1 MPAETA
7 TQELAV
13 APADMAELLVV
24 CLTGLGW
31 RPVTVNDRMRQLV
44 ATQIKAERPF
54 SYEFF
59 ATFNWQPNGSGCL
72 LKLEVREERNRW
84 TITHCKAKCDEIM
97 QRIAD
102 SAVVLIQANEEQP
115 KPTRYGSAKWA
126 THEDIVKA
134 DYWAGVEDSRRM
146 IVSPGED
153 DNYVTLTPEDTAMHA
168 LVCGPTGSG
177 KTTSIFI
184 PNLIERLDSS
194 AIVTE
199 ATAGNEPPDLYAKTS
214 GYRQGAGRQKIYYFN
229 PDDMAS
235 DCINPVDAV
244 KSYAD
249 AQNLAKLIVENT
261 TSKNNYG
268 DDVWP
273 KAETNLL
280 TMFIAHAAALGK
292 DLGYIRGLLREGP
305 DDLVAQMQTSP
316 VEAVRGEYGG
326 FHKTSREGFRYGVF
340 ASLMQR
346 LALWVN
352 PRVVALTS
360 KTTIDLNSLA
370 KEKFT
375 FYLAVPARKSH
386 LKPVAALIFNYV
398 LQYAE
403 EQHFENPLFLSLDEF
418 TNFGMIPGIADRLGI
433 IRHKK
438 IGVMLGI
445 QDAMQL
451 ERVYGR
457 EEATIMFG
465 QLGCRIFFRPRT
477 IDVAERISKMAGQ
490 TTVYERKVSSTGQ
503 IQEKES
509 GRPLIDPSEVMSLPD
524 SKMLVF
530 TPRTSPMLMERF
542 TWRDYEMAM
551 KVPGVVKP
559 VVAIDDRLVKD
570 CKELQE
576 VQDWQVQGERKRRE
590 EMRESPLAE
599 EDAKEEIQKQT
610 QSNDEMP
617 SRDSDRQQY
626 IEAEDP
632 DEQNEEPEEQAEP
645 EKPKRDHTDI

>member
-1 MPAETA
+1 MPSQTA
-7 TQELAV
+7 SQELAV
-13 APADMAELLVV
+13 ESKDMAELLVV

-31 RPVTVNDRMRQLV
+31 RPVTVNDRMRQLI
-44 ATQIKAERPF
+44 ATQVKSERPF

-59 ATFNWQPNGSGCL
+59 ATLSWKPNGSGCTL
-72 LKLEVREERNRW
+72 SLEVREERNRW

-97 QRIAD
+97 QRIAQ
-102 SAVVLIQANEEQP
+102 SADVLIEANAEQP
-115 KPTRYGSAKWA
+115 TPSRYGTAKWA

-134 DYWAGVEDSRRM
+134 GYWAGVEDSRRLV
-146 IVSPGED
+146 VSPGED

-214 GYRQGAGRQKIYYFN
+214 GYRAGAGRQKIYYFN
-229 PDDMAS
+229 PDDLAS

-244 KSYAD
+244 KSYSD

-292 DLGYIRGLLREGP
+292 DLGYIRSLLREGP
-305 DDLVAQMQTSP
+305 DDLVTQMQKSP
-316 VEAVRGEYGG
+316 VEEVRGEYGG

-403 EQHFENPLFLSLDEF
+403 EQHFEHPLFLSLDEF
-418 TNFGMIPGIADRLGI
+418 TNFGLIPGIADRLGI

-490 TTVYERKVSSTGQ
+490 TTIYERKVSSTGQ

-509 GRPLIDPSEVMSLPD
+509 GRPLIDQSEVMSLPD

-530 TPRTSPMLMERF
+530 TPRTSPKLMERF
-542 TWRDYEMAM
+542 TWRDYDMAM
-551 KVPGVVKP
+551 KVPGVTKP
-559 VVAIDDRLVKD
+559 QVVIDDRLVKD
-570 CKELQE
+570 CKDLNE
-576 VQDWQVQGERKRRE
+576 VQSWQVKGEKKRRE
-590 EMRESPLAE
+590 EMKESPISDETL
-599 EDAKEEIQKQT
+599 KEEIKNQVADT
-610 QSNDEMP
+610 LEETAPTYTETEPDPEDEEEEEIQE
-617 SRDSDRQQY
+617 S
-626 IEAEDP
+626 EK
-632 DEQNEEPEEQAEP
+632 EPEQ
-645 EKPKRDHTDI
+645 DYTDI

>member
-1 MPAETA
+1 MPSQPVAI
-7 TQELAV
+7 EL
-13 APADMAELLVV
+13 PISCNDIAELLVV
-24 CLTGLGW
+24 VLTGLGY
-31 RPVTVNDRMRQLV
+31 RSISVNDRLLQII
-44 ATQIKAERPF
+44 ATRTTKGRSF
-54 SYEFF
+54 TFEFF
-59 ATFNWQPNGSGCL
+59 AKLNWSQNGEGTLLRVEVKEQKNNFNTTPDCN
-72 LKLEVREERNRW
+72 KERDAIIDN
-84 TITHCKAKCDEIM
+84 M
-97 QRIAD
+97 LD
-102 SAVVLIQANEEQP
+102 SAAQMMQVNQNQQ
-115 KPTRYGSAKWA
+115 KSNRYGSAKWA
-126 THEDIVKA
+126 THQDIIDAGYWGGGEDH
-134 DYWAGVEDSRRM
+134 RRM
-146 IVSPGED
+146 IISPGED
-153 DNYVTLTPEDTAMHA
+153 DNYVTLTPEDSAMHA

-184 PNLIERLDSS
+184 PNLIDRLNSS

-199 ATAGNEPPDLYAKTS
+199 AIAGNEPPDLYAKTS
-214 GYRQGAGRQKIYYFN
+214 GYRSLAGRQKIYYFN
-229 PDDMAS
+229 PDDLSS

-292 DLGYIRGLLREGP
+292 DLGYIRALLREGP
-305 DDLVAQMQTSP
+305 DDLVGQMKNSP

-360 KTTIDLNSLA
+360 KTTVDLDALA
-370 KEKFT
+370 REKFT
-375 FYLAVPARKSH
+375 FYLAVPARKTH

-403 EQHFENPLFLSLDEF
+403 EQHFEHPLFLSLDEF
-418 TNFGMIPGIADRLGI
+418 TNFGMIPGIAERLGI

-457 EEATIMFG
+457 EDATIMFG

-490 TTVYERKVSSTGQ
+490 TTIYERKVSSTGQ

-509 GRPLIDPSEVMSLPD
+509 GRPLIDPSEVMSLED

-530 TPRTSPMLMERF
+530 TPRTSPMQMERF
-542 TWRDYEMAM
+542 TWQDYINAM
-551 KVPGVVKP
+551 NIPGVVKP
-559 VVAIDDRLVKD
+559 MVELDDRLLKG
-570 CKELQE
+570 CQGLNE
-576 VQDWQVQGERKRRE
+576 VQDWQLKGERKRRE
-590 EMRESPLAE
+590 EMRESPI
-599 EDAKEEIQKQT
+599 EDNEAKTEIQEGIKDPVSEEIT
-610 QSNDEMP
+610 AP
-617 SRDSDRQQY
+617 QY
-626 IEAEDP
+626 IQPETQE
-632 DEQNEEPEEQAEP
+632 EEPEEDEETEEDDEP
-645 EKPKRDHTDI
+645 EDHYRQI

>member
-1 MPAETA
+1 MPVETK
-7 TQELAV
+7 TQELATGC
-13 APADMAELLVV
+13 ADMAELLVV

-31 RPVTVNDRMRQLV
+31 KPVTVNDRLMQVV
-44 ATQIKAERPF
+44 ATQVKNQRPF
-54 SYEFF
+54 TYEFF
-59 ATFNWQPNGSGCL
+59 AKLSWSANGEGTL
-72 LKLEVREERNRW
+72 LKLEVKEERNNW
-84 TITHCKAKCDEIM
+84 SITHCKTKCDEIM
-97 QRIAD
+97 QSVVE
-102 SAVVLIQANEEQP
+102 SAEVMQLANQNQP

-126 THEDIVKA
+126 THEDIVEA
-134 DYWAGVEDSRRM
+134 GYWAGIEDSRRLV
-146 IVSPGED
+146 ISPGED
-153 DNYVTLTPEDTAMHA
+153 DNYVTLTPEDSAMHA

-184 PNLIERLDSS
+184 PNLVERLDSS

-214 GYRQGAGRQKIYYFN
+214 GYRALAGGQKIYYFN
-229 PDDMAS
+229 PDDLSS

-244 KSYAD
+244 KSYSD

-273 KAETNLL
+273 KSEMNMLSIFL
-280 TMFIAHAAALGK
+280 AHAAALGK
-292 DLGYIRGLLREGP
+292 DIAYIRQLLREGP
-305 DDLVAQMQTSP
+305 DDLVKEMNKSP
-316 VEAVRGEYGG
+316 VEEVRGEYQG

-352 PRVVALTS
+352 PRVAALTS

-370 KEKFT
+370 RERFT
-375 FYLAVPARKSH
+375 FYLAVPARKTH

-403 EQHFENPLFLSLDEF
+403 DQHFEHPLFLSLDEF

-438 IGVMLGI
+438 VGVMLGI

-457 EEATIMFG
+457 EDAVIMFG

-490 TTVYERKVSSTGQ
+490 STVYERKVSSTGQ

-542 TWRDYEMAM
+542 TWRDYENAM
-551 KVPGVVKP
+551 KIPGVVKP
-559 VVAIDDRLVKD
+559 EIEIDDRLVKD
-570 CKELQE
+570 CQGLTK
-576 VQDWQVQGERKRRE
+576 VQGWQIEGEKKRRE
-590 EMRESPLAE
+590 EMRESPISDDEVKSVVEDELVAAIPE
-599 EDAKEEIQKQT
+599 EEVPHYVEP
-610 QSNDEMP
+610 EP
-617 SRDSDRQQY
+617 
-626 IEAEDP
+626 
-632 DEQNEEPEEQAEP
+632 EEPEELEEEAEEEIEEP
-645 EKPKRDHTDI
+645 EPEEDYKDI

>member
-1 MPAETA
+1 MPSQTA

-13 APADMAELLVV
+13 ESKDMAELLVV

-59 ATFNWQPNGSGCL
+59 ATFNWQPNGSGCQ

-97 QRIAD
+97 QRVAESAD
-102 SAVVLIQANEEQP
+102 VLMQANAEQP
-115 KPTRYGSAKWA
+115 QPTRYGSAKWA
-126 THEDIVKA
+126 THQDIIDAGYWGGGEDH
-134 DYWAGVEDSRRM
+134 RRM
-146 IVSPGED
+146 IISPGED
-153 DNYVTLTPEDTAMHA
+153 DNYVTLTPEDSAMHA

-184 PNLIERLDSS
+184 PNLIDRIDSS

-214 GYRQGAGRQKIYYFN
+214 GYRSLAGRQKIYYFN
-229 PDDMAS
+229 PDDLSS

-273 KAETNLL
+273 KAEMNLL
-280 TMFIAHAAALGK
+280 TMFLAHAAALGK

-305 DDLVAQMQTSP
+305 DDLVNQMKASP
-316 VEAVRGEYGG
+316 VEEVRGEYHG

-360 KTTIDLNSLA
+360 KTTIDLDSLA

-375 FYLAVPARKSH
+375 FYLAVPARKTH

-403 EQHFENPLFLSLDEF
+403 EQHFEHPLFLSLDEF

-457 EEATIMFG
+457 EDATIMFG
-465 QLGCRIFFRPRT
+465 QLGTRIFFRPRT

-490 TTVYERKVSSTGQ
+490 STVYERKVSSTGQ

-530 TPRTSPMLMERF
+530 TPRTSPMRMERF
-542 TWRDYEMAM
+542 TWRDYINAM
-551 KVPGVVKP
+551 NIPGVVKP
-559 VVAIDDRLVKD
+559 AVELDDRLVKD
-570 CKELQE
+570 CQDLNE
-576 VQDWQVQGERKRRE
+576 VQDWQIKGERKRRE
-590 EMRESPLAE
+590 EMRESPISDSEAKTEIQEEIKDPAPEVTKYVQPEDGEEAEPEEAEAE
-599 EDAKEEIQKQT
+599 EIED
-610 QSNDEMP
+610 
-617 SRDSDRQQY
+617 
-626 IEAEDP
+626 EAED
-632 DEQNEEPEEQAEP
+632 DYRQ
-645 EKPKRDHTDI
+645 I

>member
-1 MPAETA
+1 VD
-7 TQELAV
+7 LAI
-13 APADMAELLVV
+13 APKDMAELLVV

-59 ATFNWQPNGSGCL
+59 ATFNWQANGSGCL

-84 TITHCKAKCDEIM
+84 TITHCKTKCAEIM
-97 QRIAD
+97 QRVAE
-102 SAVVLIQANEEQP
+102 SAEVLMQANAEQP
-115 KPTRYGSAKWA
+115 QPTRYGSAKWA
-126 THEDIVKA
+126 THEDVVEA
-134 DYWAGVEDSRRM
+134 GYWAGMDDPRRL

-184 PNLIERLDSS
+184 PNLCERLESS

-199 ATAGNEPPDLYAKTS
+199 ATAGREPPDLYAKTS
-214 GYRQGAGRQKIYYFN
+214 GYRMLAGQQKIYYFN
-229 PDDMAS
+229 PDDLSS
-235 DCINPVDAV
+235 DCINPIDAV
-244 KSYAD
+244 KSYSD

-273 KAETNLL
+273 KSEMNMLSI
-280 TMFIAHAAALGK
+280 FIAHAAALGK
-292 DLGYIRGLLREGP
+292 DLAYIRRLLREGP
-305 DDLVAQMQTSP
+305 DDLVLQMKNSP
-316 VEAVRGEYGG
+316 VEEVRGEYLG

-352 PRVVALTS
+352 PRVAALTS

-370 KEKFT
+370 NEKFT
-375 FYLAVPARKSH
+375 FYLAVPARKTH

-403 EQHFENPLFLSLDEF
+403 EQHFEHPLFLSLDEF

-457 EEATIMFG
+457 EDAVIMFG

-477 IDVAERISKMAGQ
+477 IEVAERISKMAGQ
-490 TTVYERKVSSTGQ
+490 STVYERKVSSTGQ

-509 GRPLIDPSEVMSLPD
+509 GRPLIDPSEVMSLPE

-542 TWRDYEMAM
+542 TWRDYEYAM
-551 KVPGVVKP
+551 KIPGVTKP
-559 VVAIDDRLVKD
+559 TVEIDDRLVKD
-570 CKELQE
+570 CNELKT
-576 VQDWQVQGERKRRE
+576 VQSWQVEGEKKRRE
-590 EMRESPLAE
+590 EMQESPLS
-599 EDAKEEIQKQT
+599 EDAVKSEIQSELET
-610 QSNDEMP
+610 ATSEETAP
-617 SRDSDRQQY
+617 QY
-626 IEAEDP
+626 IQPESEEAET
-632 DEQNEEPEEQAEP
+632 EPEDQIQEP
-645 EKPKRDHTDI
+645 KPDDDHIDI

>member
-1 MPAETA
+1 MASEPITM
-7 TQELAV
+7 EL
-13 APADMAELLVV
+13 PISCNDIAELLVV
-24 CLTGLGW
+24 VLTGLGW
-31 RPVTVNDRMRQLV
+31 RSISVNDRLMQIS
-44 ATQIKAERPF
+44 ATQAKKGRAF
-54 SYEFF
+54 NFEFF
-59 ATFNWQPNGSGCL
+59 AKLNWSKNGERTL
-72 LKLEVREERNRW
+72 LKVEVREERNRW
-84 TITHCKAKCDEIM
+84 DTSTECNRERDAIVDNVL
-97 QRIAD
+97 D
-102 SAVVLIQANEEQP
+102 SAAQLMEAIQNQRNS
-115 KPTRYGSAKWA
+115 TRYGSAKWA
-126 THEDIVKA
+126 THQDIIDAGYWGGGEDH
-134 DYWAGVEDSRRM
+134 RRM
-146 IVSPGED
+146 IISPGED
-153 DNYVTLTPEDTAMHA
+153 DNYVTLTPEDSAMHA

-184 PNLIERLDSS
+184 PNLIDRLESS

-214 GYRQGAGRQKIYYFN
+214 GYRSLAGQQKIYYFN
-229 PDDMAS
+229 PDDMSS

-273 KAETNLL
+273 KAEMNLL
-280 TMFIAHAAALGK
+280 TMFLAHAAALGK

-305 DDLVAQMQTSP
+305 DDLVNQMKESP
-316 VEAVRGEYGG
+316 VEEVRGEYHG

-360 KTTIDLNSLA
+360 KTTIDLDSLA
-370 KEKFT
+370 REKFT
-375 FYLAVPARKSH
+375 FYLAVPARKTH

-403 EQHFENPLFLSLDEF
+403 EQHFEHPLFLSLDEF

-457 EEATIMFG
+457 EDATIMFG

-490 TTVYERKVSSTGQ
+490 STVYERKVSSTGQ

-542 TWRDYEMAM
+542 TWRDYINAM
-551 KVPGVVKP
+551 NIPGVVKP
-559 VVAIDDRLVKD
+559 AVELDDRLVKD
-570 CKELQE
+570 CQELNE
-576 VQDWQVQGERKRRE
+576 VQDWQIKGERKRRE
-590 EMRESPLAE
+590 EMRESPISDSDAKTEIQEEIKDPDPVPQYIQPEAE
-599 EDAKEEIQKQT
+599 EEAESDE
-610 QSNDEMP
+610 NDE
-617 SRDSDRQQY
+617 S
-626 IEAEDP
+626 EED
-632 DEQNEEPEEQAEP
+632 EPEDDYRQ
-645 EKPKRDHTDI
+645 I

>member
-1 MPAETA
+1 MPSEPVTI
-7 TQELAV
+7 EL
-13 APADMAELLVV
+13 PIDCNDIAELLVV
-24 CLTGLGW
+24 VLNGLGY
-31 RPVTVNDRMRQLV
+31 RSISVNDRLLQVV
-44 ATQIKAERPF
+44 ASQTKKGRSF
-54 SYEFF
+54 TFEFF
-59 ATFNWQPNGSGCL
+59 VKLSWSKNGDRSV
-72 LKLEVREERNRW
+72 LEVQVKEQKNSFDTTQSCNKERDMIVDNVL
-84 TITHCKAKCDEIM
+84 
-97 QRIAD
+97 D
-102 SAVVLIQANEEQP
+102 SAARMMTVNQNQQ
-115 KPTRYGSAKWA
+115 KSTRYGSAKWA
-126 THEDIVKA
+126 THQDIIDAGYWGGGEDH
-134 DYWAGVEDSRRM
+134 RRM
-146 IVSPGED
+146 IISPGED
-153 DNYVTLTPEDTAMHA
+153 NNYVTLTPEDSAMHA

-184 PNLIERLDSS
+184 PNLVERLDSS

-214 GYRQGAGRQKIYYFN
+214 GYRSLAGQQKIYYFN
-229 PDDMAS
+229 PDDLSS

-249 AQNLAKLIVENT
+249 AQNLSKLIVENT

-273 KAETNLL
+273 KSEMNMLSIFL
-280 TMFIAHAAALGK
+280 AHAAALGK
-292 DLGYIRGLLREGP
+292 DLAFIRQLLREGP
-305 DDLVAQMQTSP
+305 DDLVNEMKKSP
-316 VEAVRGEYGG
+316 VEEVRAEYHG

-352 PRVVALTS
+352 PRVAALTS
-360 KTTIDLNSLA
+360 KTTIDLDALA

-375 FYLAVPARKSH
+375 FYLAVPARKTH

-403 EQHFENPLFLSLDEF
+403 EQHFEHPLFLSLDEF

-457 EEATIMFG
+457 EDATIMFG

-490 TTVYERKVSSTGQ
+490 STVYERKVSSTGQ

-542 TWRDYEMAM
+542 TWQDNINAM
-551 KVPGVVKP
+551 NIPGVVKP
-559 VVAIDDRLVKD
+559 TVELDDRLVKD
-570 CKELQE
+570 CQALNE
-576 VQDWQVQGERKRRE
+576 VQAWQIQGERKRRE
-590 EMRESPLAE
+590 EMRESPISDSEAKAEIQAEIKDPDPAPEEPKYVQPEEEETEPVEAE
-599 EDAKEEIQKQT
+599 EDEEET
-610 QSNDEMP
+610 EPD
-617 SRDSDRQQY
+617 DDYRQ
-626 IEAEDP
+626 I
-632 DEQNEEPEEQAEP
+632 
-645 EKPKRDHTDI
+645 

>member
-1 MPAETA
+1 MASEPVTM
-7 TQELAV
+7 ELPV
-13 APADMAELLVV
+13 SSNDLAELLVV
-24 CLTGLGW
+24 VLTGLGY
-31 RPVTVNDRMRQLV
+31 RSVSVNDRLLQIV
-44 ATQIKAERPF
+44 ATRTTKGRSF
-54 SYEFF
+54 TFEFV
-59 ATFNWQPNGSGCL
+59 ARLNWSQNGNGTV
-72 LKLEVREERNRW
+72 LKLDVKEQKNSWNTTVDCKKER
-84 TITHCKAKCDEIM
+84 DLIM
-97 QRIAD
+97 DSVLD
-102 SAVVLIQANEEQP
+102 SAAQLMLVNQNQP
-115 KPTRYGSAKWA
+115 KSNRYGSAKWA
-126 THEDIVKA
+126 THQDIIDA
-134 DYWAGVEDSRRM
+134 GYWSGVEDHRRM
-146 IVSPGED
+146 IISPGED
-153 DNYVTLTPEDTAMHA
+153 DNYVTLTPEDSAMHA

-184 PNLIERLDSS
+184 PNLIDRIESS

-214 GYRQGAGRQKIYYFN
+214 GYRSIAGQQKIYYFN
-229 PDDMAS
+229 PDDLAS

-244 KSYAD
+244 RSYAD

-305 DDLVAQMQTSP
+305 DDLVNQMLKSP
-316 VEAVRGEYGG
+316 VEEVRGEYGG

-360 KTTIDLNSLA
+360 KTTIDLDSLA
-370 KEKFT
+370 REKFT

-386 LKPVAALIFNYV
+386 LKPVAALIFNYI

-403 EQHFENPLFLSLDEF
+403 EQHFEHPLFLSLDEF
-418 TNFGMIPGIADRLGI
+418 TNFGMIPGIAERLGI

-457 EEATIMFG
+457 EDATIMFG

-490 TTVYERKVSSTGQ
+490 STVYERKVSSTGQ

-524 SKMLVF
+524 TKMLVF

-542 TWRDYEMAM
+542 TWRDYINAM
-551 KVPGVVKP
+551 NIPGVIKRKVE
-559 VVAIDDRLVKD
+559 IDDRLVKD
-570 CKELQE
+570 CQGLQE
-576 VQDWQVQGERKRRE
+576 VQGWQVQGERKRRE
-590 EMRESPLAE
+590 EMRESPLSE
-599 EDAKEEIQKQT
+599 ESTKEEIHKQT
-610 QSNDEMP
+610 MSPEVEAEI
-617 SRDSDRQQY
+617 QQY
-626 IEAEDP
+626 IEAEEP
-632 DEQNEEPEEQAEP
+632 DETEEPADTEEQEQE

>member
-1 MPAETA
+1 MAAEPRTI
-7 TQELAV
+7 EL
-13 APADMAELLVV
+13 PISCNDMAELLVV
-24 CLTGLGW
+24 VLGGLGY
-31 RPVTVNDRMRQLV
+31 RSVSVNDRLLQV
-44 ATQIKAERPF
+44 TATRTTKGRSF
-54 SYEFF
+54 TFEFF
-59 ATFNWQPNGSGCL
+59 VKFNWSQNGNGTL
-72 LKLEVREERNRW
+72 LKLEVKEQKNSWNTTVDCNKE
-84 TITHCKAKCDEIM
+84 CDAILDNVL
-97 QRIAD
+97 D
-102 SAVVLIQANEEQP
+102 SAAQMMLANTNQP
-115 KPTRYGSAKWA
+115 KSNRYGSAKWA
-126 THEDIVKA
+126 THQDIIDAGYWGGGEDH
-134 DYWAGVEDSRRM
+134 RRM
-146 IVSPGED
+146 IISPGED
-153 DNYVTLTPEDTAMHA
+153 DNYVTLTPEDSAMHA

-184 PNLIERLDSS
+184 PNLIDRLDSS

-214 GYRQGAGRQKIYYFN
+214 GYRSLAGRQKIYYFN
-229 PDDMAS
+229 PDDLAS

-244 KSYAD
+244 KSYSD

-305 DDLVAQMQTSP
+305 DDLVAQMLKSP
-316 VEAVRGEYGG
+316 VEEVRGEYGG

-360 KTTIDLNSLA
+360 KTTIDLDSLS

-403 EQHFENPLFLSLDEF
+403 EQHFEHPLFLSLDEF
-418 TNFGMIPGIADRLGI
+418 TNFGMIPGIAERLGI

-457 EEATIMFG
+457 EDATIMFG

-490 TTVYERKVSSTGQ
+490 STVYERKVSSTGQ

-509 GRPLIDPSEVMSLPD
+509 GRPLIDPSEVMSLDD

-542 TWRDYEMAM
+542 TWRDYLNAM
-551 KVPGVVKP
+551 HIPGVIKP
-559 VVAIDDRLVKD
+559 KVEIDDRLVKD
-570 CKELQE
+570 CKGLQD
-576 VQDWQVQGERKRRE
+576 VQDWQIHGERKRRE
-590 EMRESPLAE
+590 EMRESPLSE
-599 EDAKEEIQKQT
+599 ESAKEEIQKQVYPAEVEA
-610 QSNDEMP
+610 EM
-617 SRDSDRQQY
+617 QQY
-626 IEAEDP
+626 IEAEEADEKEEEAE
-632 DEQNEEPEEQAEP
+632 DEQDKPEI
-645 EKPKRDHTDI
+645 DHTDI

>member
-1 MPAETA
+1 MPAETK
-7 TQELAV
+7 TQELAIGS
-13 APADMAELLVV
+13 ADMAELLVV

-31 RPVTVNDRMRQLV
+31 RMTTVNDRLMQVV
-44 ATQIKAERPF
+44 ATQSKNQRPF
-54 SYEFF
+54 TYEFF
-59 ATFNWQPNGSGCL
+59 AKLSWKPNGEGTL
-72 LKLEVREERNRW
+72 LKLEVREERNHW
-84 TITHCKAKCDEIM
+84 SITHCKAKCDEIM
-97 QRIAD
+97 QSVLE
-102 SAVVLIQANEEQP
+102 SAEVMELANQNQP

-126 THEDIVKA
+126 THEDIVEA
-134 DYWAGVEDSRRM
+134 GYWAGMDDSRRL
-146 IVSPGED
+146 IISPGED
-153 DNYVTLTPEDTAMHA
+153 DNYVTLTPEDSAMHA

-214 GYRQGAGRQKIYYFN
+214 GYRALAGQQKIYYFN
-229 PDDMAS
+229 LDDLSS

-244 KSYAD
+244 RSYSD

-273 KAETNLL
+273 KSEMNMLSIFL
-280 TMFIAHAAALGK
+280 AHAAALGK
-292 DLGYIRGLLREGP
+292 DLAYIRQMLREGP
-305 DDLVAQMQTSP
+305 DDLVNQMKDSP
-316 VEAVRGEYGG
+316 VEEVRGEYHG

-352 PRVVALTS
+352 PRVAALTS
-360 KTTIDLNSLA
+360 KTTIDLDSLA
-370 KEKFT
+370 REKFT
-375 FYLAVPARKSH
+375 LYLAVPARKTH

-403 EQHFENPLFLSLDEF
+403 EQHFEHPLFLSLDEF

-457 EEATIMFG
+457 EDAVIMFG

-490 TTVYERKVSSTGQ
+490 STVYERKVSSTGQ

-530 TPRTSPMLMERF
+530 TPRTSPMLMQRF
-542 TWRDYEMAM
+542 TWHDYENAM
-551 KVPGVVKP
+551 KIPGVVKP
-559 VVAIDDRLVKD
+559 IVEIDDRLVKD
-570 CKELQE
+570 CQGLKD
-576 VQDWQVQGERKRRE
+576 VQAWQSEGEKKRRE
-590 EMRESPLAE
+590 EMRESPISDDTVTA
-599 EDAKEEIQKQT
+599 EIQKDLEPPEPESPQ
-610 QSNDEMP
+610 P
-617 SRDSDRQQY
+617 QY
-626 IEAEDP
+626 IEPEP
-632 DEQNEEPEEQAEP
+632 ELEEEPELEAAEETPKP
-645 EKPKRDHTDI
+645 EPADDYKDI

>member
-1 MPAETA
+1 MASEPVAI
-7 TQELAV
+7 EL
-13 APADMAELLVV
+13 PISCNDMAELLVV
-24 CLTGLGW
+24 VLGGLGY
-31 RPVTVNDRMRQLV
+31 RSVSVNDRLLQIT
-44 ATQIKAERPF
+44 ATRTTKGRSF
-54 SYEFF
+54 TFEFF
-59 ATFNWQPNGSGCL
+59 VKFNWSQNGEGTL
-72 LKLEVREERNRW
+72 LKLEVKEQKNSWNTTVDCNKERD
-84 TITHCKAKCDEIM
+84 AIM
-97 QRIAD
+97 DNVLD
-102 SAVVLIQANEEQP
+102 SAAQMMLANSSQQ
-115 KPTRYGSAKWA
+115 KSNRYGSAKWA
-126 THEDIVKA
+126 THQDIIDAGYWGGGEDH
-134 DYWAGVEDSRRM
+134 RRM
-146 IVSPGED
+146 IISPGED
-153 DNYVTLTPEDTAMHA
+153 DNYVTLTPEDSAMHA

-184 PNLIERLDSS
+184 PNLIDRIDSS

-214 GYRQGAGRQKIYYFN
+214 GYRSLAGRQKIYYFN
-229 PDDMAS
+229 PDDLAS

-305 DDLVAQMQTSP
+305 DDLVAQMVKSP
-316 VEAVRGEYGG
+316 VEEVRGEYGG

-360 KTTIDLNSLA
+360 KTTIDLDSLA

-375 FYLAVPARKSH
+375 FYLAVPARKLH

-403 EQHFENPLFLSLDEF
+403 DQHFEHPLFLSLDEF

-457 EEATIMFG
+457 EDAIIMFG

-490 TTVYERKVSSTGQ
+490 STVYERKVSSTGQ

-509 GRPLIDPSEVMSLPD
+509 GRPLIDPSEVMSLD
-524 SKMLVF
+524 ESKMLVF

-542 TWRDYEMAM
+542 TWRDYVNAM
-551 KVPGVVKP
+551 NIPGVVKP
-559 VVAIDDRLVKD
+559 KVEIDDRLVKD
-570 CKELQE
+570 CKGLQD
-576 VQDWQVQGERKRRE
+576 VQDWQIQGERKRRE
-590 EMRESPLAE
+590 EMRESPLSE
-599 EDAKEEIQKQT
+599 ESTKEKIQKQVYPA
-610 QSNDEMP
+610 EVEAEI
-617 SRDSDRQQY
+617 QQY
-626 IEAEDP
+626 IEPEEP
-632 DEQNEEPEEQAEP
+632 DETEEEAEEEQADKP
-645 EKPKRDHTDI
+645 EIDHTDI